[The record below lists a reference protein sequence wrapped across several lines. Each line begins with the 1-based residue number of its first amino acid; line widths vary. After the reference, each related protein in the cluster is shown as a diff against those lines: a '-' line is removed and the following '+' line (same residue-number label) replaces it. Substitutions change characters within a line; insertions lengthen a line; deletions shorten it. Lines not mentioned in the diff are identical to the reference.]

1 VALTQLECG
10 LCGKV
15 HDADTLQ
22 TLCTDCKGSLLARYN
37 IPAMKKNGTREQF
50 EHGPTNMWRFAS
62 LLPVR
67 KDENK
72 ITLGEGMTPLLR
84 VERLAKEQGLRH
96 VWVKDEGLNPT
107 GTFKARGLCMAVAK
121 GVELGATKF
130 AIPTAGNAGVALA
143 AYAARAGASAK
154 AFVPKDAPPR
164 VIDNMVALGADVTTV
179 SGLISDAGKACAEYV
194 RSTPGTLDVSTLKEP
209 YRAEGKK
216 TMGLELALHFGWDA
230 PDVVIYPTGGGTG
243 LIGIHKAYQELNAL
257 GWSTGHWPKLVVVQ
271 ADGCAPVVKAL
282 DSGAETVEPWVNAR
296 TNAAGL
302 RVPKPYA
309 DKLVLRA
316 VRATNGMGV
325 AVTELEIEAGVKTLA
340 KAGILAAPEGGA
352 AWAGLSKLSRQG
364 RIRPDEKVVVFNT
377 GSALAY

>member
-1 VALTQLECG
+1 MALTQLECG
-10 LCGKV
+10 LCGKA

-22 TLCTDCKGSLLARYN
+22 TMCTDCRGSLLARYN
-37 IPAMKKNGTREQF
+37 LPMMKKNGSREQF
-50 EHGPTNMWRFAS
+50 EHGASNMWRFAS

-67 KDENK
+67 KDEHK

-84 VERLAKEQGLRH
+84 VDRLGKEVGLRS

-143 AYAARAGASAK
+143 AYAARAGAKAK
-154 AFVPKDAPPR
+154 VFVPKDAPPR
-164 VIDNMVALGADVTTV
+164 VIDNMVDLGAEVTTV

-194 RSTPGTLDVSTLKEP
+194 KSTPGTLDVSTLKEP

-216 TMGLELALHFGWDA
+216 TMGLELALHFDWGA
-230 PDVVIYPTGGGTG
+230 PDVVVYPTGGGTG
-243 LIGIHKAYQELNAL
+243 LIGIHKAYQELHAL
-257 GWSTGHWPKLVVVQ
+257 GWATGHWPKLIVVQ

-282 DSGAETVEPWVNAR
+282 DTGADVIEPWVNAR
-296 TNAAGL
+296 TKAAGL

-325 AVTELEIEAGVKTLA
+325 SVSELEIDSGVKTLA

-352 AWAGLSKLSRQG
+352 AWAGMTKLVRQG
-364 RIRPDEKVVVFNT
+364 RIRADERVVVFNT